1 MRGRFGKIDYLNLL
15 PFDFYIKKSKYNY
28 LKRSLKRS
36 HPAKI
41 TELFLRRK
49 VDAAFISSISSRGKK
64 CLDAGI
70 VADGEVL
77 SVFVCKGEDIEDSE
91 SKSSN
96 TLKKIVGLKG
106 EVVIGNKA
114 LQLYHNRQ
122 KECKDLALSWRE
134 QTGLPFVFA
143 LFCINSNG
151 KFYKKVVKGF
161 LKQKIKIPQ
170 YIKKQEAVKLK
181 LPIELVEIYLKKIG
195 YKIENR
201 EKKAVK
207 LFLKKE
213 KELRIKKW
221 QE

>member
-15 PFDFYIKKSKYNY
+15 PFDFYIKRSKYNY

-41 TELFLRRK
+41 TELFLQRK

-70 VADGEVL
+70 VANKEVL
-77 SVFVCKGEDIEDSE
+77 SVFVCKGKDIEDSE

-96 TLKKIVGLKG
+96 ALKKILGLKG

-122 KECKDLALSWRE
+122 KECKDLALAWRKE
-134 QTGLPFVFA
+134 TGLPFVFA
-143 LFCINSNG
+143 IFCINSNE

-161 LKQKIKIPQ
+161 LKHKIKIPY
-170 YIKKQEAVKLK
+170 YIKKQEAIKLN
-181 LPIELVEIYLKKIG
+181 LPIELIELYLNKIG
-195 YKIENR
+195 YNIGRK
-201 EKKAVK
+201 EKKAIK